1 MKTSDHLMRIE
12 HIERTMNTKLDRDAD
27 YELYVE
33 CCMLAGTQALNLILH
48 ELGLTRDDWDLLHT
62 HKPVLPV
69 AVPEELKPLFEG
81 LKFIEDIRPGYL
93 RGTKPWDPADGE
105 KCLRNYRAIKAYAE
119 KILAAKAYDHG

>member
-12 HIERTMNTKLDRDAD
+12 HIENTMTLKLDRDAD

-48 ELGLTRDDWDLLHT
+48 EMGVTETTWDLLHT
-62 HKPVLPV
+62 HKPVLP
-69 AVPEELKPLFEG
+69 AEVPTELKPLFEG

-93 RGTKPWDPADGE
+93 RGTNPWNPEDGE
-105 KCLRNYRAIKAYAE
+105 TCLRNYQAIKAYAL
-119 KILAAKAYDHG
+119 KLLGAKAYDLG